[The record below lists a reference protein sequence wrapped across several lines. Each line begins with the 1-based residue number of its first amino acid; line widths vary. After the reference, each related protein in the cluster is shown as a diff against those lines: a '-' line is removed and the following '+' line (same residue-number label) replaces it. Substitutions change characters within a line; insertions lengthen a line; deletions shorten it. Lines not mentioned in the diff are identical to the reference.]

1 MRIIRT
7 LAILLSLATAFA
19 CISCDIRDIQ
29 LESGETEGK
38 EESDNTVQSVD
49 VKTLEDIRSIDP
61 DAFFYLFYAF
71 FENDGKW
78 NIATLDENLNVREIR
93 SVDKKDVSVDDL
105 LRIEPS
111 SVTDIFDVVEAAG
124 IPTASYSSGMI
135 SLVFETSDGAR
146 ATVYFSNNEQVG
158 FYVTDVKIDPYSVDF
173 NGMKYPVIKEI
184 MGSKGEDIG
193 SGVAIYEWQ
202 MPDGKLLHVW
212 FDTSNWILDE
222 YKATKYR
229 IEDPIIP
236 ETDEPTEVFYDEY
249 TEGPDCIL
257 PTEEPYTYY
266 PIEDATEVPT
276 DEPVGTGEPI
286 EIATEV
292 PEGEIT
298 VKYSYFHPMY
308 VDYKTVSGEIA
319 ERIANG
325 LEVAKLTSEKV
336 DRIAN
341 GSPELNDLYWNE
353 YDVPFYTF
361 WIEVG
366 SRVYRSTSNFETLA
380 LVDGLYGEGYCIELD
395 DELKKD
401 IKDAWYYHPL
411 DYYFGEYFNST
422 DRLQIE
428 HKYEAP
434 SSVQVKVVSVD
445 ADEIGDYAKNSI
457 VLEITSDRDQSFGIY
472 LECSQGGDIFTN
484 GDTEVITAR
493 AGVPQRVT
501 LDFGAFDSRYYIY
514 ISIDNTYYQIMIHPD

>member
-1 MRIIRT
+1 MKLIR
-7 LAILLSLATAFA
+7 LFSILLSLVIAFS

-29 LESGETEGK
+29 IESGDPTDTDSGWNV
-38 EESDNTVQSVD
+38 ESSIELKN
-49 VKTLEDIRSIDP
+49 LADIRKIDP

-71 FENDGKW
+71 FEHDGKW
-78 NIATLDENLNVREIR
+78 NIATVDEKMNIKEIR
-93 SVDKKDVSVDDL
+93 SIDKKDVDVNDFTE
-105 LRIEPS
+105 IVPS
-111 SVTDIFDVVEAAG
+111 SDTDIFDIVGALG
-124 IPTASYSSGMI
+124 IPTASYTSGMI
-135 SLVFETSDGAR
+135 SLVFKTSDGAR

-158 FYVTDVKIDPYSVDF
+158 LYVTDVKIDPYSIDF
-173 NGMKYPVIKEI
+173 VGMRYADVKRI

-193 SGVAIYEWQ
+193 SGVVIYEWP
-202 MPDGKLLHVW
+202 MPDGKVLHVW

-249 TEGPDCIL
+249 TVAPDCVEPTMAPDTEIATEE
-257 PTEEPYTYY
+257 PTEVPTDEPYTYY
-266 PIEDATEVPT
+266 PIEDATEVPE
-276 DEPVGTGEPI
+276 DEI
-286 EIATEV
+286 M
-292 PEGEIT
+292 
-298 VKYSYFHPMY
+298 VKYYYFHPMY
-308 VDYKTVSGEIA
+308 VDYKTVSGDIA

-325 LEVAKLTSEKV
+325 LEVAKMTSEKV
-336 DRIAN
+336 DRIAD
-341 GSPELNDLYWNE
+341 GSPELNDLYSNE

-366 SRVYRSTSNFETLA
+366 SRVYRSTSNFDTLA

-428 HKYEAP
+428 HKYEAY
-434 SSVQVKVVSVD
+434 SSVQLDVISID
-445 ADEIGDYAKNSI
+445 ADEIGYENSI
-457 VLEITSDRDQSFGIY
+457 VLEIVSDRDQSAGIS
-472 LECSQGGDIFTN
+472 LECTQGGCVVAG
-484 GDTEVITAR
+484 GDSEVITLK